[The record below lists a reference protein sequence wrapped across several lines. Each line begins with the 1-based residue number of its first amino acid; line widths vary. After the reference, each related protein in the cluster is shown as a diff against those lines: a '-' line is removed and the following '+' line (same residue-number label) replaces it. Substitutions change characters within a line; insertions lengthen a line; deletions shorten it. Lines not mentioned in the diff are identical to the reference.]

1 MFLSIG
7 LGLTRQVMYA
17 ILVNIFKAANP
28 GAFPNN
34 MEMGLF
40 ETPDQLQDG
49 FRNFFARSI
58 GGGIR
63 PSVEAQR
70 IIVSRLGLRPWIEPL
85 VVHLSRGQY
94 ETLKGLVHVTDE
106 QVGMNLFADYA
117 ALQAAGF
124 PINGVRTPMSTNP
137 SL

>member
-40 ETPDQLQDG
+40 ETTPDQLQD
-49 FRNFFARSI
+49 
-58 GGGIR
+58 
-63 PSVEAQR
+63 
-70 IIVSRLGLRPWIEPL
+70 
-85 VVHLSRGQY
+85 
-94 ETLKGLVHVTDE
+94 
-106 QVGMNLFADYA
+106 
-117 ALQAAGF
+117 
-124 PINGVRTPMSTNP
+124 
-137 SL
+137 